1 MNAETDPVSASEQI
15 STHCRLA
22 EIWQYPFK
30 GFPGQRFSSVEVRPN
45 QLLPADRRFAVS
57 NGHPVSHEKLNQGWL
72 SKRHFIQLLS
82 EPRLAGLKLT
92 YDQTSDRIQLSDKT
106 GAVISTAAHEAGQVM
121 DRLHALLPDRFPI
134 TPHLCRLFDGGY
146 TDTQAPWISL
156 GGTAS
161 LTDFSHVTQTSV
173 DSRRFRLNLIIET
186 QEPFEEFDWAGKN
199 ICIGDVKLEIIEPV
213 GRCAAINVDP
223 KTADASQDHLR
234 TMRQIYGHTNLGMF
248 ARILTKGTLIQGADA
263 YLIT

>member
-1 MNAETDPVSASEQI
+1 MSASEQ
-15 STHCRLA
+15 TPTPRRLA

-30 GFPGQRFSSVEVRPN
+30 GFPGQRFLSVKVSAD

-57 NGHPVSHEKLNQGWL
+57 NGHPVSHEKLNEGWL

-82 EPRLAGLKLT
+82 EPRLAELTLT
-92 YDQTSDRIQLSDKT
+92 YDEASDRIQLTDRT
-106 GAVISTAAHEAGQVM
+106 GATISTAAHQAEQVM
-121 DRLHALLPDRFPI
+121 DKLHALLPDRFQLKPR
-134 TPHLCRLFDGGY
+134 LCRLSDGGY

-161 LTDFSHVTQTSV
+161 LADFSKVTHTSV
-173 DSRRFRLNLIIET
+173 DNRRFRLNLIIET
-186 QEPFEEFDWAGKN
+186 RTPYEELDWAGEH

-223 KTADASQDHLR
+223 DTADASQNYLR
-234 TMRQIYGHTNLGMF
+234 TMLQIYGHTNFGMF
-248 ARILTKGTLIQGADA
+248 ARIAKNGTLIQGANMH
-263 YLIT
+263 LIN